1 MAAFRLIEHGCSM
14 TQAEHLWHP
23 QLIEDNNLAEK
34 QHSVPSGRS
43 RTVGSRERVPGE
55 NQVVIE
61 RKHVTATVKDTHT
74 HNLLHVFRINNGKCQ
89 GS

>member
-1 MAAFRLIEHGCSM
+1 MAVFRLTWYGCSM

-34 QHSVPSGRS
+34 QPSVPSGRS
-43 RTVGSRERVPGE
+43 RAVGSRARVPGE

-61 RKHVTATVKDTHT
+61 RKHVTVKGKDTHT
-74 HNLLHVFRINNGKCQ
+74 LSLPQRLDID
-89 GS
+89 